1 MKKVLVVLL
10 VIVVAVLGF
19 IATRPNRYHVE
30 RSVTIAAPSSTVFP
44 KVNDLHQWEAWSPW
58 EKLDPQM
65 KRTFEGAESGVGA
78 GYHWVGNDKVGE
90 GRMAITESKPNEHV
104 RIHLNFIKPF
114 ESSSV
119 STFTLVPEGPGTKV
133 TWTMDG
139 DHNFMSKTMSLFMN
153 MDKMIG
159 GDFEKGLATLKSV
172 SEADALK
179 PADAGEG
186 AVEAPTSSDPAVVR
200 RGSSL

>member
-10 VIVVAVLGF
+10 VVVVALLGF

-30 RSVTIAAPSSTVFP
+30 RSVTIAAPNRTVFP
-44 KVNDLHQWEAWSPW
+44 KVNDLHQWQTWSPW

-65 KRTFEGAESGVGA
+65 KRTYEGAEAGVGA

-90 GRMAITESKPNEHV
+90 GRMTITDSRPNEQV
-104 RIHLNFIKPF
+104 GIHLNFIKPF
-114 ESSSV
+114 ASSSV
-119 STFTLVPEGPGTKV
+119 TTFTFIPGGPGTKV

-139 DHNFMSKTMSLFMN
+139 DNNFMAKTMSLFMN

-172 SEADALK
+172 SEADAER
-179 PADAGEG
+179 PANAGEG
-186 AVEAPTSSDPAVVR
+186 TVAAPAST
-200 RGSSL
+200 GS